1 MNSFPAILLGGPPHS
16 GKSVLTYLLTKE
28 LRTRQVAHYV
38 LHACPDG
45 EGDWSQEASLESVQ
59 LLRQKGQFSTE
70 FVDRVCRDLARR
82 HLPLLVDV
90 GGKPTPDQERIFD
103 LCTHAVIV
111 SCSDDGLAEWRE
123 RCTRHGLA
131 IIAELRS
138 VLNGEDEIVATT
150 PVLRGQIA
158 GLERRQATA
167 GPMTQAL
174 LARLQEVLAYGRDE
188 LAAYNLATAPTE
200 LAVDVERLAGLLEV
214 PNSDHRWQPAY
225 LPAALAYAP
234 SEALS
239 LYGRGPNWLYAAFA
253 LHVTPQPF
261 FLFDV
266 RLGWT
271 APVTL
276 IPTANAHSAHIH
288 WQLEPGQDF
297 AHLELKP
304 GVPYLDYE
312 ELAGAEL
319 PLLDPTQGVV
329 LSGKIP
335 YWLLVGAALAYRDH
349 PWIGVVQA
357 QNPEDPTIVFSR
369 TPAHPAGA
377 PLALR

>member
-271 APVTL
+271 APVALT
-276 IPTANAHSAHIH
+276 PTATAHPAHIH
-288 WQLEPGQDF
+288 WQLEPGRDF
-297 AHLELKP
+297 THLELKP

-312 ELAGAEL
+312 EVSGAEI

-335 YWLLVGAALAYRDH
+335 YWLLAGAALAYRDH

-357 QNPEDPTIVFSR
+357 QNPKEATIVFSR
-369 TPAHPAGA
+369 TPAHPLGA
-377 PLALR
+377 PR